1 LKQFFEDKLSKKKY
15 RQIKRYLKLQNKS
28 VISLTYLQQLLSE
41 KALDPEAKRIFENND
56 QFIRKNK
63 TLKRARSSLL
73 PSDRL
78 EKYLRVAGNFF
89 KKNNSLNL
97 LKVNDQNEYYSLL
110 LDNIR

>member
-1 LKQFFEDKLSKKKY
+1 MSQKKY

-41 KALDPEAKRIFENND
+41 KALSPDAQRIFQNND
-56 QFIRKNK
+56 DFLR
-63 TLKRARSSLL
+63 RARGLRRTRSGLL

-78 EKYLRVAGNFF
+78 KKYLRVAGNFF
-89 KKNNSLNL
+89 KRDDSLNL
-97 LKVNDQNEYYSLL
+97 MKGSDCNQFYSLL